1 VGVQRLVAAGEAV
14 AVPSAGNNTGDSGV
28 STLELSGA
36 GKNADDGRTPV
47 SRLPDVASRLWADP
61 TDSIAA
67 LEGSAATHTSSV
79 AARESRNAWK
89 TRRGVIV
96 VFVW

>member
-47 SRLPDVASRLWADP
+47 SRLPDVASRPWADP
-61 TDSIAA
+61 TDAI
-67 LEGSAATHTSSV
+67 
-79 AARESRNAWK
+79 AARESKNAWK

-96 VFVW
+96 IFVW